1 MILGII
7 VVLISIR
14 NLLIIPLFIGIVVI
28 IQGVWGY
35 LKKQNAD
42 ILAFKRDE
50 NLIIPENMDYDKF
63 SGLSIYH
70 STTTGS
76 IPS

>member
-35 LKKQNAD
+35 LKKQND
-42 ILAFKRDE
+42 
-50 NLIIPENMDYDKF
+50 
-63 SGLSIYH
+63 
-70 STTTGS
+70 
-76 IPS
+76 